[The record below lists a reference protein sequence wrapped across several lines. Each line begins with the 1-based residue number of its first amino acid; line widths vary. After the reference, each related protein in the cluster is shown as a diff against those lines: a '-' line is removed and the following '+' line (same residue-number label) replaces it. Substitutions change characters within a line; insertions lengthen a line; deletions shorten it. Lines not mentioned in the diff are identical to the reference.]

1 MLWGAV
7 VVAAGSGSRFG
18 RPKQLVELA
27 GAPMLSWSLRTLAH
41 MAEIAEIVI
50 ATEPDCVEPIAAMA
64 AQTAPE
70 KPVRVVP
77 GGATRQ
83 ASARAGLDALSE
95 RIEAVLIHD
104 GARPLV
110 RASDVRRGMNA
121 VSEGR
126 AALLAVPVVDT
137 IKVVDAAKGTVLRT
151 LDRDEL
157 WAAQTPQ
164 FALLRDMR
172 RAHLDAARN
181 TGASTDDATLLERA
195 GMDVHIVSG
204 SPDNFKITI
213 PEDLLRAEQL
223 LRERIDH
230 LPGEEEVLLVEIFTD
245 ENLIDAVCAEIEAR
259 DGTVDGVE
267 RDLPNGV
274 AIRAYVKAAAFEG
287 FGGRFEAVGRGEM
300 TFTSRFS
307 HFAGRTERA

>member
-1 MLWGAV
+1 
-7 VVAAGSGSRFG
+7 
-18 RPKQLVELA
+18 
-27 GAPMLSWSLRTLAH
+27 MLSWSFRTLAQ
-41 MAEIAEIVI
+41 MPEIGDLVIV
-50 ATEPDCVEPIAAMA
+50 TEPDCVESIAAMA
-64 AQTAPE
+64 AQAAPE
-70 KPVRVVP
+70 KSVLVVP

-83 ASARAGLDALSE
+83 ASARAGLEALPE
-95 RIEAVLIHD
+95 RVQAVLIHD

-110 RASDVRRGMNA
+110 RASDVRRGMSLT
-121 VSEGR
+121 SEGR
-126 AALLAVPVVDT
+126 TALLAVPVVDT

-164 FALLRDMR
+164 FAMVRDMR

-181 TGASTDDATLLERA
+181 GADYTDDATLLERA
-195 GMDVHIVSG
+195 GMDVQIVTG
-204 SPDNFKITI
+204 SPDNFKITV
-213 PEDLLRAEQL
+213 PEDLARAEQL
-223 LRERIDH
+223 LRERADH

-259 DGTVDGVE
+259 DGTVDGIE

-274 AIRAYVKAAAFEG
+274 AIRAYVKAVAFQG
-287 FGGRFEAVGRGEM
+287 FGERFEAIGRGEM